1 MRTRKPLASCTCHFS
16 FRLPLPFFHAIIFR
30 MFRFIILYLFRARD
44 FPSHGICLD
53 HLLSMT
59 DQIRHRT
66 RHSDSPPLS
75 PIDTRSPSYF
85 PPTHRDYALNAV
97 GSGAG
102 PSSPT
107 TPSSVSD
114 SPSTP
119 FSPHYASSPYGG
131 STHGHSHSHSSSASA
146 SGYIQGTPLPPLQL
160 NTGHAGGHFVPPTGN
175 DYPIPAS
182 PYSPSHHG

>member
-1 MRTRKPLASCTCHFS
+1 MS
-16 FRLPLPFFHAIIFR
+16 
-30 MFRFIILYLFRARD
+30 
-44 FPSHGICLD
+44 PSKWRQFLSS
-53 HLLSMT
+53 LSMT
-59 DQIRHRT
+59 YQIQFSRP

-75 PIDTRSPSYF
+75 PIDTRSPGYF

-107 TPSSVSD
+107 TPSSD

-119 FSPHYASSPYGG
+119 FSPQHYASPSYGG
-131 STHGHSHSHSSSASA
+131 STHGHSHSHSSSSA
-146 SGYIQGTPLPPLQL
+146 SGYVQGTLPSL

-182 PYSPSHHG
+182 PSPYSPSHHGYVSKFQVSGHNTDNVFLP